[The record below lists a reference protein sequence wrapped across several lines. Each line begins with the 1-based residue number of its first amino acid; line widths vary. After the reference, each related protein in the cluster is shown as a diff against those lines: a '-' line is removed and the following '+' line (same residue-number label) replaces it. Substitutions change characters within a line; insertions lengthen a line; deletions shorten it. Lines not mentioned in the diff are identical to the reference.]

1 MMDALPKDA
10 HYELAFGDIFRQYF
24 ARDGAFYIDLW
35 PLSELYLA
43 VISPT
48 AAIQAAQTS
57 GISCE
62 RPRLLERFFKPITG
76 GPNLF
81 DLSEKKW
88 RPWRAIFN
96 KGFSTE
102 HVLSLVPGMIS
113 ITSTYCDTL
122 RKHAQKGDMF
132 LLDPTTLRFT
142 MDLIGKTVLN
152 TTLGAQTGSNVL
164 ADSMLSQIRWHQPN
178 AEVNPLEYLNF
189 PRWYVH
195 WRNGRQMDDCIGE
208 ELDKRYSEY
217 RADPES
223 TRTKAVIDLVIQAY
237 ISHDK
242 ERLPEKLDP
251 VFRIFAIRQIRLF
264 FFAGHDSTSSTICYI
279 IHLLSTNPTSLAY
292 LREEHDRVLGPNPS
306 DAASLLSLK
315 PQLAK
320 SLPYTQAVIKESLRL
335 FTPAAATR
343 AGKPS
348 VSLTSDAGTLFPT
361 EDAIILIVH
370 VELHRS
376 PKYWLRPDDFI
387 PDRWLVGPEH
397 ELYPSKGAW
406 RAFEHGPRN
415 CIGQDL
421 VMVQLSVLLA
431 IVAREFDFR
440 NCYEEWDSLNP
451 RKGTKRYR
459 GERAYQIENGAAH
472 PADGYPCRV
481 FLRDELK
488 HTE

>member
-10 HYELAFGDIFRQYF
+10 HYELAFGDICRQYF
-24 ARDGAFYIDLW
+24 STDGVFYIDLW

-48 AAIQAAQTS
+48 AAIQATQTS

-88 RPWRAIFN
+88 RPWRAVFN
-96 KGFSTE
+96 KGF
-102 HVLSLVPGMIS
+102 
-113 ITSTYCDTL
+113 
-122 RKHAQKGDMF
+122 
-132 LLDPTTLRFT
+132 
-142 MDLIGKTVLN
+142 N

-195 WRNGRQMDDCIGE
+195 WRNGRHMDDCIGK
-208 ELDKRYSEY
+208 ELDKRYREY
-217 RADPES
+217 RANPES
-223 TRTKAVIDLVIQAY
+223 TRAKAVIDLVIQAY
-237 ISHDK
+237 TSHDK

-251 VFRIFAIRQIRLF
+251 MFRLFAIRQIRLF
-264 FFAGHDSTSSTICYI
+264 FFAGHDSMSSTMCYI
-279 IHLLSTNPTSLAY
+279 IHLLSTNPSSLAY
-292 LREEHDRVLGPNPS
+292 LREEHDRVLSPNHS
-306 DAASLLSLK
+306 DTASLLSSK

-343 AGKPS
+343 AGNSS
-348 VSLTSDAGTLFPT
+348 VSLTSDAGTSFPT

-376 PKYWLRPDDFI
+376 PKYWPRPDEFI
-387 PDRWLVGPEH
+387 PERWLVSPDH
-397 ELYPSKGAW
+397 ELYPPKGAW

-431 IVAREFDFR
+431 MVAREFEFR
-440 NCYEEWDSLNP
+440 DCYEEWDSLNF
-451 RKGTKRYR
+451 RKGTK
-459 GERAYQIENGAAH
+459 
-472 PADGYPCRV
+472 
-481 FLRDELK
+481 
-488 HTE
+488 